1 MSSDLERSLQRVW
14 KACLEVPQDAD
25 SFDGLDPHARRAA
38 HDLGVRIQDRLM
50 ASLSQLTIGMTRD
63 GIELVGDDGVPLAF
77 SMPAGDPAATVPGTG
92 TTRDAENAHV
102 PPTGKD

>member
-1 MSSDLERSLQRVW
+1 MSSELERSLQRVW
-14 KACLEVPQDAD
+14 AACLEVPQDAD
-25 SFDGLDPHARRAA
+25 SFDNLDPHARRAA

-50 ASLSQLTIGMTRD
+50 ASLSQLTVGMTRD

-77 SMPAGDPAATVPGTG
+77 SMPAGSPAAAAPPTG
-92 TTRDAENAHV
+92 TPRDAETAPA